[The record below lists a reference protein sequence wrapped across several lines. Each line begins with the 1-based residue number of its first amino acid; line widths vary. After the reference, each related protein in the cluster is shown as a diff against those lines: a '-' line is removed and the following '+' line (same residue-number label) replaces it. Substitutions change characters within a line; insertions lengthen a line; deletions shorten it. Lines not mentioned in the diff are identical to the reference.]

1 MYQDGS
7 FAEGYAIGRDGSNN
21 DWGGNGAWWIIIL
34 IVLFGYG
41 GYGFGNRG
49 QGSIADGYTL
59 ASDFATIQRQ
69 LSDGFG
75 DLTSQSRYIQNGICD
90 GFYAM
95 NSGMLTGFNNVDK
108 TVMQNGYETRNA
120 IAGLSSQLSN
130 CCCETNRSIDSVNYN
145 MSRNT
150 CDIIQANNAN
160 TQRIIDYL
168 TNDKIET
175 LNRELTLAQN
185 QLSQVAQTSAINNSI
200 NNVVNELRPIAK
212 PAYITCSPYQSTYG
226 FPSGCAGCGV

>member
-1 MYQDGS
+1 MAYLETDSPVNLGS
-7 FAEGYAIGRDGSNN
+7 SNN

-59 ASDFATIQRQ
+59 ASDFATVQRQ

-75 DLTSQSRYIQNGICD
+75 NLTSQARYIQNGLCD

-95 NSGMLTGFNNVDK
+95 NTSLLNGFNGVDK
-108 TVMQNGYETRNA
+108 TVMQTGYDTRSA
-120 IAGLSSQLSN
+120 IAGLSSQLAD
-130 CCCETNRSIDSVNYN
+130 CCCTTNRNIDSVNYN
-145 MSRNT
+145 MAKNT
-150 CDIIQANNAN
+150 CDIIQAGHAD
-160 TQRIIDYL
+160 TQRIIDHL
-168 TNDKIET
+168 TKDKIET
-175 LNRELTLAQN
+175 LNRELTFAQG
-185 QLSQVAQTSAINNSI
+185 QLSQNAQTAMINASI
-200 NNVVNELRPIAK
+200 NNAVNELRPIAK

-226 FPSGCAGCGV
+226 FPTGCNGTSIQ

>member
-49 QGSIADGYTL
+49 QGSIAEGYTL

-130 CCCETNRSIDSVNYN
+130 CCCETNRNIDSVNYN

>member
-49 QGSIADGYTL
+49 QGSIAEGYTL